1 MLCETNNVWVLTISF
16 WIDTIRQ
23 TISNDFNIRWG
34 DLSLQHENELL
45 EVWLSWSRINSSLS
59 EKLEQALL
67 HNYNLSLKEFYV
79 LNFISNSGEKK
90 LRLQQL
96 QELVGLSQSAISR
109 LVVRMEAKNC
119 GALER
124 HICEDDR
131 RGIYTRITELGENK
145 YQRALQTF
153 NQVLQAELKK
163 DGFNSEV
170 KNLTEK
176 LFL

>member
-1 MLCETNNVWVLTISF
+1 MWNYI
-16 WIDTIRQ
+16 
-23 TISNDFNIRWG
+23 NIKWG

-45 EVWLSWSRINSSLS
+45 DVWLSLSHIHSSLND
-59 EKLEQALL
+59 KLEQALL
-67 HNYNLSLKEFYV
+67 KNFDLSLKEFYV
-79 LNFISNSGEKK
+79 LNFISNSEDRE

-96 QELVGLSQSAISR
+96 QELVGLSQSATSR
-109 LVVRMEAKNC
+109 LVVRMEAKEC

-153 NQVLQAELKK
+153 NEVLQTELQKV
-163 DGFNSEV
+163 GFKSEV
-170 KNLTEK
+170 ENLTKK
-176 LFL
+176 LFIAMT

>member
-1 MLCETNNVWVLTISF
+1 M
-16 WIDTIRQ
+16 
-23 TISNDFNIRWG
+23 SNDFKIRWG

-45 EVWLSWSRINSSLS
+45 EVWLSWSRINSNLS

-67 HNYNLSLKEFYV
+67 NNYNLSLKEFYV
-79 LNFISNSGEKK
+79 LNFISNAEEKK

-96 QELVGLSQSAISR
+96 QELVGLSQSATSR
-109 LVVRMEAKNC
+109 LVVRMEAKNF

-153 NQVLQAELKK
+153 TQVLQAELKK

>member
-1 MLCETNNVWVLTISF
+1 LN
-16 WIDTIRQ
+16 
-23 TISNDFNIRWG
+23 
-34 DLSLQHENELL
+34 
-45 EVWLSWSRINSSLS
+45 VWLSWSRINSNLS
-59 EKLEQALL
+59 EKLEEALL
-67 HNYNLSLKEFYV
+67 NNYNLSLKEFYV
-79 LNFISNSGEKK
+79 LYFISNSEDKE

-96 QELVGLSQSAISR
+96 QELVGLSQSATSR
-109 LVVRMEAKNC
+109 LVVRMEAEKC

-153 NQVLQAELKK
+153 HQVLQTELKK
-163 DGFNSEV
+163 EGFNTEV
-170 KNLTEK
+170 ENLTKK